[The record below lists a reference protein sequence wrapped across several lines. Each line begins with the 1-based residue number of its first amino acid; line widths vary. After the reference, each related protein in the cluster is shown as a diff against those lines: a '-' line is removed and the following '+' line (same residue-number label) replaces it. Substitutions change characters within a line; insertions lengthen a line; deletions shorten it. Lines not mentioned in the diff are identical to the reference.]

1 MIQSQS
7 KQLKSLDELEI
18 TIYKSFQD
26 KQNYVKEFELKYQK
40 AAQDFNDA
48 STQLI
53 RIKNFIIVDSQL
65 YGEKILKNE
74 IKVYKEAD

>member
-65 YGEKILKNE
+65 YGEKIYKNE

>member
-26 KQNYVKEFELKYQK
+26 KKNYVKEFELKYQK

-65 YGEKILKNE
+65 YGEKIYKNE

>member
-7 KQLKSLDELEI
+7 THLKSLDDLEI

>member
-18 TIYKSFQD
+18 TIYKLFQD

>member
-1 MIQSQS
+1 LIQSQS

-18 TIYKSFQD
+18 TIYKSCQD

>member
-40 AAQDFNDA
+40 AAQDFNDV